1 MSETVLV
8 AILGGSTLVQIAILG
23 FVMKLY
29 GQVGKMNGKVERHEK
44 MYRACP
50 LCPDKE
56 VN

>member
-1 MSETVLV
+1 MSESILA
-8 AILGGSTLVQIAILG
+8 AILGGNTLVLIAILG
-23 FVMKLY
+23 YVIRLN

-56 VN
+56 GK